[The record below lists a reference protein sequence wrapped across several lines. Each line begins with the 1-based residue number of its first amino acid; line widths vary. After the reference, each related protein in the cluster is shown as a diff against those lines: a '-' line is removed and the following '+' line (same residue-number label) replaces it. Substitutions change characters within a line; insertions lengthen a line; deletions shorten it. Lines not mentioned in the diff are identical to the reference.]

1 MPPVA
6 HRNFPPITTIDVPL
20 AVSAVEVMQD
30 RPRRREVFGLG
41 LQDFVGQI
49 YPGLVRHLRASLH
62 QHHVAMLRGADLNE
76 PGRGQVPQV
85 EVPALLPPPVLPL
98 ALAQV
103 DAHFAAVEVEDD
115 AQAVVHAMGELAAD
129 QRAW

>member
-1 MPPVA
+1 MPPAA

-20 AVSAVEVMQD
+20 VVSAVEVIQD

-41 LQDFVGQI
+41 LQDAVSQV
-49 YPGLVRHLRASLH
+49 YPGLVRHLRPDLH
-62 QHHVAMLRGADLNE
+62 QHHVAMLKGADLNE
-76 PGRGQVPQV
+76 PGRRQVPQV
-85 EVPALLPPPVLPL
+85 EVPTLLPPPVLPL

-103 DAHFAAVEVEDD
+103 DAHFAAVEVEDE
-115 AQAVVHAMGELAAD
+115 AQAVMHAMGELAAD